1 MKKYGRYIC
10 GVLTIAALLGTNAS
24 GPVPVAWAAEQSGQD
39 ALRQDGQT
47 GGEAREPDG
56 GQNVGD
62 DRNSGGQNTG
72 NGQNMGDSQNTGNGQ
87 NSGNG
92 QTMGDDQN
100 PGSSQTTG
108 DGQNTGNGQNTG
120 DSQNAGN
127 GQTTGDSQNTGD
139 GQTTGDS
146 QNSGGQNTGNS
157 QNTGDSQNSGGQN
170 TDNGQTTGD
179 SQNSGGQNTDNGQN
193 TGNSENSGDGQDS
206 GDSENSG
213 SSQTTGDSQNPDD
226 GQPSGDIQAPDGGQA
241 PEEGQNPEDGQES
254 GDGSGEDG
262 LAGKDDSRVFA
273 EVDQETAEWIRT
285 AGEALAQIAAER
297 DIMALVYLSDEYPVR
312 VSPSYE
318 SETAVTVLSGQ
329 TVNILDMAVDENMEV
344 WHYVKLG
351 YMGQEIYGYVPRT
364 NLACSD
370 ERFLAWEETFGM
382 NAAAY
387 AVDGERAGYADIEQF
402 PESYRPALLEL
413 KKKHPNWTFVVM
425 NTTLDWRTT
434 IDAELQGGKSLV
446 YKTLPEWTKN
456 GLYDTGTWYYAS
468 RAAVEVYMDP
478 RNALTENAIFQ
489 FEQLTYNEQ
498 YHTLDAVAKFLKSTF
513 MTDDGGKLAPGTNST
528 YAQLFWE
535 IGREDGRKVSPFHL
549 AARVL
554 QEQGNGTS
562 PLISGTY
569 SGYEG
574 YYNYF
579 NVGAT
584 GQTDQQVIT
593 SGLKYARDHGWNS
606 VDKALRGG
614 ADFISANYIKRAQDT
629 LYLQKFNVNPKG
641 TPNAYAPYT
650 HQYMQNIT
658 APTTEGLSI
667 KRLYEGAGSLE
678 NTFVFKI
685 PVFENM
691 PASPCQAPTVS
702 TEVVLALPEG
712 YGDSVMWLDGVAYQG
727 ELRNGSLI
735 VNAPDGNAKTAV
747 VYKYDDKGVP
757 VGMYVWSLSYNGTI
771 YTATA
776 EPGLQ
781 DLLTYHGF
789 SIRVTGDTGIR
800 FKTGISTELRAQLIK
815 KGVNGYVLKE
825 YGTLVMNNANM
836 GQYPMIKGGAKVAG
850 GISYGIDA
858 SGKKQDVVFEIMD
871 GRYRFTSVLVK
882 IPVEQYKTEFAF
894 RGYAVLERNGT
905 QVIVYGPPKARSI
918 YDLAKV
924 LLGNGTY
931 EPGSESYVFLEK
943 LVGDADALQ
952 SPAAAEEE

>member
-24 GPVPVAWAAEQSGQD
+24 GPVPVAWAAEESGQD
-39 ALRQDGQT
+39 ALRQDGQTAGDGGMAGAGQT

-108 DGQNTGNGQNTG
+108 DSQNTGNGQNTG
-120 DSQNAGN
+120 DSQNAG
-127 GQTTGDSQNTGD
+127 
-139 GQTTGDS
+139 
-146 QNSGGQNTGNS
+146 
-157 QNTGDSQNSGGQN
+157 
-170 TDNGQTTGD
+170 NGQTTGD

-658 APTTEGLSI
+658 APNTEGLSI

-702 TEVVLALPEG
+702 TEVALALPEG

>member
-10 GVLTIAALLGTNAS
+10 GILTMTALLGGS
-24 GPVPVAWAAEQSGQD
+24 IYGPAPVAWAAEDSGQTQ
-39 ALRQDGQT
+39 LGQ
-47 GGEAREPDG
+47 EP
-56 GQNVGD
+56 
-62 DRNSGGQNTG
+62 
-72 NGQNMGDSQNTGNGQ
+72 
-87 NSGNG
+87 
-92 QTMGDDQN
+92 
-100 PGSSQTTG
+100 
-108 DGQNTGNGQNTG
+108 
-120 DSQNAGN
+120 
-127 GQTTGDSQNTGD
+127 
-139 GQTTGDS
+139 
-146 QNSGGQNTGNS
+146 
-157 QNTGDSQNSGGQN
+157 
-170 TDNGQTTGD
+170 
-179 SQNSGGQNTDNGQN
+179 
-193 TGNSENSGDGQDS
+193 
-206 GDSENSG
+206 
-213 SSQTTGDSQNPDD
+213 
-226 GQPSGDIQAPDGGQA
+226 
-241 PEEGQNPEDGQES
+241 QES
-254 GDGSGEDG
+254 GDGSAAGDSREPGSGEADTGAQGAEGGGTSGEPQNPAGGGTPAEDQNPAGDQAAAGEDG
-262 LAGKDDSRVFA
+262 VQTPEDGQDPEEGQSSDGGQDSGDGSGEGGPDTMDDFRVFA
-273 EVDQETAEWIRT
+273 DVDEETAEWIRM
-285 AGEALAQIAAER
+285 AGEALAQIAGER

-318 SETAVTVLSGQ
+318 SEAAVTVLSGQ

-364 NLACSD
+364 YLACSD
-370 ERFLAWEETFGM
+370 ERFLAWEEMFGM
-382 NAAAY
+382 NAATY
-387 AVDGERAGYADIEQF
+387 AIDGERAGHADIDQF
-402 PESYRPALLEL
+402 PESYRPALLAL
-413 KKKHPNWTFVVM
+413 KEKHPNWTFVAM
-425 NTTLDWRTT
+425 NTTLDWQAT

-446 YKTLPEWTKN
+446 YRTLPDWAKN
-456 GLYDTGTWYYAS
+456 GLYDTGNWYYAS

-478 RNALTENAIFQ
+478 RNSLTENAIFQ

-498 YHTLDAVAKFLKSTF
+498 YHTLDAVTKFLKSTF
-513 MTDDGGKLAPGTNST
+513 MTDDGGKVAPGTSST

-569 SGYEG
+569 GGYEG

-584 GQTDQQVIT
+584 GKTDQQVIT
-593 SGLKYARDHGWNS
+593 SGLQYAREHGWNS

-667 KRLYEGAGSLE
+667 KRLYEGAGSLD

-685 PVFENM
+685 PVFGNM
-691 PASPCQAPTVS
+691 PAAACQAPTVS
-702 TEVVLALPEG
+702 TEVVVALPEG

-735 VNAPDGNAKTAV
+735 VTAPDGNAKTAV
-747 VYKYDDKGVP
+747 VYKYDGNGVP
-757 VGMYVWSLSYNGTI
+757 TGMYVWSLSFNGTI

-776 EPGLQ
+776 EPGLE

-789 SIRVTGDTGIR
+789 SIRVTGNTGIR
-800 FKTGISTELRAQLIK
+800 FKTGISTELRSKLTK
-815 KGVNGYVLKE
+815 NGVNGYMLKE

-836 GQYPMIKGGAKVAG
+836 SQYPMIKGGDKVAG
-850 GISYGIDA
+850 GISYGTD
-858 SGKKQDVVFEIMD
+858 SNGNRQDVVFEIAD
-871 GRYRFTSVLVK
+871 GRYRFTSVLVG

-894 RGYAVLERNGT
+894 RGYAVLEKNGA
-905 QVIVYGPPKARSI
+905 QVILYGPARARSI

-931 EPGSESYVFLEK
+931 EQGSEAYVFLQK
-943 LVGDADALQ
+943 LISDADAQ
-952 SPAAAEEE
+952 

>member
-108 DGQNTGNGQNTG
+108 DSQNTGNGQNTG

-127 GQTTGDSQNTGD
+127 GQTTGDSQN
-139 GQTTGDS
+139 
-146 QNSGGQNTGNS
+146 SGGQNTG
-157 QNTGDSQNSGGQN
+157 
-170 TDNGQTTGD
+170 NGQTTGD

-312 VSPSYE
+312 ISPSYE

-658 APTTEGLSI
+658 APNTEGLSI

-702 TEVVLALPEG
+702 TEVALALPEG

-781 DLLTYHGF
+781 DLLTYEGF
-789 SIRVTGDTGIR
+789 AIRITGKSGIR
-800 FKTGISTELRAQLIK
+800 IKTGISKDLRANLITT
-815 KGVNGYVLKE
+815 GVNGYTLKE
-825 YGTLVMNNANM
+825 YGTLVMNDADM
-836 GQYPMIKGGAKVAG
+836 SQYPMVKGGAKVAG
-850 GISYGIDA
+850 SLSYGTD
-858 SGKKQDVVFEIMD
+858 SDGNKKDVAFELVE
-871 GRYRFTSVLVK
+871 GRYRFTAVLVG
-882 IPVEQYKTEFAF
+882 IPVAEYKTEFAF
-894 RGYAVLERNGT
+894 RGYAVLEKNGVSVT
-905 QVIVYGPPKARSI
+905 IYGPPRAKSI
-918 YDLAKV
+918 YELAK
-924 LLGNGTY
+924 LLLERGTY
-931 EPGSESYVFLEK
+931 KPGSEAYAFLEK
-943 LVGDADALQ
+943 LISDADAQ
-952 SPAAAEEE
+952 

>member
-1 MKKYGRYIC
+1 MKRYGRYIC

-39 ALRQDGQT
+39 ALRQDGQTAGDGGMAGAGQT

-108 DGQNTGNGQNTG
+108 DSQNTGNGQNTG
-120 DSQNAGN
+120 DSQNSGN

-139 GQTTGDS
+139 GQTAGDS
-146 QNSGGQNTGNS
+146 QNSGGQNTGN
-157 QNTGDSQNSGGQN
+157 
-170 TDNGQTTGD
+170 GQTTGD
-179 SQNSGGQNTDNGQN
+179 NQNSGGQNTDNGQN
-193 TGNSENSGDGQDS
+193 TGNSENSGDGQNP

-285 AGEALAQIAAER
+285 AGEALAQIAGER

-658 APTTEGLSI
+658 APNTEGLSI

-702 TEVVLALPEG
+702 TEVALALPEG

-757 VGMYVWSLSYNGTI
+757 VGMYVWSLSYNGTV

-781 DLLTYHGF
+781 DLLTYEGF
-789 SIRVTGDTGIR
+789 AIRITGKSGIR
-800 FKTGISTELRAQLIK
+800 IKTGISKDLRANLITT
-815 KGVNGYVLKE
+815 GVNGYTLKE
-825 YGTLVMNNANM
+825 YGTLVMNDADM
-836 GQYPMIKGGAKVAG
+836 SQYPMVKGGAKVAG
-850 GISYGIDA
+850 SLSYGTD
-858 SGKKQDVVFEIMD
+858 SDGNKKDVAFELVE
-871 GRYRFTSVLVK
+871 GRYRFTAVLVG
-882 IPVEQYKTEFAF
+882 IPVAEYKTEFAF
-894 RGYAVLERNGT
+894 RGYAVLEKNGVSVT
-905 QVIVYGPPKARSI
+905 IYGPPRAKSI
-918 YDLAKV
+918 YELAK
-924 LLGNGTY
+924 LLLERGTY
-931 EPGSESYVFLEK
+931 KPGSEAYAFLEK
-943 LVGDADALQ
+943 LISDADAQ
-952 SPAAAEEE
+952 